1 AMQLHLT
8 QEHPISH
15 ELESAMERLQVEAG
29 QEMSRAQSQ
38 FNTNR
43 ELLTAAVGTF
53 SVVSLLLALLLGF
66 ILSWAFIR
74 PVRRID
80 SALAS
85 LAMGDFGQRVEV
97 PNRDEFGT
105 LSNNLNVTS
114 QHLARL
120 YGELRALN
128 ENLQYKV
135 QEQVTQLERA
145 GTLKR
150 YLSPQLAESILAGNV
165 GVSLASHRK
174 NLTVC
179 FSDIRGFTA
188 LSERIEPK
196 ELVDWLN
203 QYLAA

>member
-1 AMQLHLT
+1 
-8 QEHPISH
+8 
-15 ELESAMERLQVEAG
+15 
-29 QEMSRAQSQ
+29 
-38 FNTNR
+38 
-43 ELLTAAVGTF
+43 
-53 SVVSLLLALLLGF
+53 
-66 ILSWAFIR
+66 
-74 PVRRID
+74 
-80 SALAS
+80 
-85 LAMGDFGQRVEV
+85 
-97 PNRDEFGT
+97 T

-128 ENLQYKV
+128 ENLQDKV

-188 LSERIEPK
+188 LSERIEPE

-203 QYLAA
+203 QYLAAMTDIVFKYGGTLDKYIGDAIMVFFGDPIPYDDHAQRAVKMALEMRATMATLQQQ